1 MANTYRSIKYKLNP
15 NEQQLNL
22 ILRTFGCVRKVYNE
36 TISIQCMPIYY
47 LEPNTRIRVDDMTT
61 NIHGD
66 YMIKSINLPIGSG
79 VMSISASR
87 IKGLSETLS

>member
-1 MANTYRSIKYKLNP
+1 
-15 NEQQLNL
+15 
-22 ILRTFGCVRKVYNE
+22 
-36 TISIQCMPIYY
+36 MPIYY

-66 YMIKSINLPIGSG
+66 YMIKSINLPIGGG